1 MAFFVLGDNLD
12 IFQAFLGRST
22 SVNKAA
28 SRKKELPKRGSV
40 EFMRNMID
48 SMSSSD
54 SSKFPGLMSQ
64 LGTGPRVNSSMFDL
78 AGTMMSH
85 MMLNPSSNSK
95 APSTGSLGDLS
106 RNMELDRRKE
116 SRKSELSLQAREAL
130 CMAYGC
136 LAETHDMVVN
146 T

>member
-12 IFQAFLGRST
+12 IFQAFLGRSI

-78 AGTMMSH
+78 AGT